1 MNIVLYTVDCPKCKV
16 LEKKLNNAN
25 ISFEVCKDT
34 KLMAERNI
42 SKLPMLEVDGK
53 MLTFKEAVDMINKGV
68 IKIEN

>member
-1 MNIVLYTVDCPKCKV
+1 MNIILYTVDCPKCKV

-25 ISFEVCKDT
+25 ISFEICKDT

-42 SKLPMLEVDGK
+42 SKLPMLEVDGE

-68 IKIEN
+68 K

>member
-1 MNIVLYTVDCPKCKV
+1 MNIILYTVDCPKCKV

>member
-1 MNIVLYTVDCPKCKV
+1 MNIILYTVDCPKCKV

-25 ISFEVCKDT
+25 ISFEICKDT
-34 KLMAERNI
+34 KLMAEKNI

>member
-1 MNIVLYTVDCPKCKV
+1 MNIILYTVDCPKCKV
-16 LEKKLNNAN
+16 LEKKLNNTN

-42 SKLPMLEVDGK
+42 SKLPMLEVDGE

-68 IKIEN
+68 E

>member
-1 MNIVLYTVDCPKCKV
+1 MNMILYTVDCPKCKV

-34 KLMAERNI
+34 KLMAEKNI
-42 SKLPMLEVDGK
+42 SKLPMLEVDGE

>member
-1 MNIVLYTVDCPKCKV
+1 MNMILYTVDCPKCKV

-34 KLMAERNI
+34 KLMAEKNI
-42 SKLPMLEVDGK
+42 SKLPMLEVNGE

>member
-1 MNIVLYTVDCPKCKV
+1 MNIILYTVDCPKCKV

-34 KLMAERNI
+34 KLMAEKNI
-42 SKLPMLEVDGK
+42 SKLPMLEVNGE

>member
-1 MNIVLYTVDCPKCKV
+1 MKIILYTIDCPKCKV

-25 ISFEVCKDT
+25 ISFAVCKAT
-34 KLMAERNI
+34 KLMAEKNI
-42 SKLPMLEVDGK
+42 SKLPMLEVDGE

>member
-1 MNIVLYTVDCPKCKV
+1 MNIILYTVDCPKCKV

-42 SKLPMLEVDGK
+42 SKLPMLEVDGE

-68 IKIEN
+68 

>member
-1 MNIVLYTVDCPKCKV
+1 MNMILYTVDCPKCKV

-25 ISFEVCKDT
+25 ISFEICKDT
-34 KLMAERNI
+34 KLMAEKNI
-42 SKLPMLEVDGK
+42 SKLPMLEVDGE

>member
-1 MNIVLYTVDCPKCKV
+1 MNIILYTVDCPKCKV

-42 SKLPMLEVDGK
+42 SKLPMLEVDGE

-68 IKIEN
+68 E

>member
-1 MNIVLYTVDCPKCKV
+1 MNIILYTVNCPKCKV

-42 SKLPMLEVDGK
+42 SKLPMLEVDGE

-68 IKIEN
+68 E

>member
-1 MNIVLYTVDCPKCKV
+1 MNIILYTVDCPKCKV

-42 SKLPMLEVDGK
+42 SKLPMLEVDGE
-53 MLTFKEAVDMINKGV
+53 MLTFKETDDKIKKGV
-68 IKIEN
+68 E

>member
-1 MNIVLYTVDCPKCKV
+1 MNITLYTVDCPKCKV

-42 SKLPMLEVDGK
+42 SKLPMLEVDGE

-68 IKIEN
+68 K

>member
-1 MNIVLYTVDCPKCKV
+1 MNIILYTVDCPKCKV
-16 LEKKLNNAN
+16 REKKLNNAN
-25 ISFEVCKDT
+25 ISVEVCKDT

-68 IKIEN
+68 E

>member
-1 MNIVLYTVDCPKCKV
+1 MNIILYTVDCPKCKV

-34 KLMAERNI
+34 KLMAGRNI

-68 IKIEN
+68 E

>member
-1 MNIVLYTVDCPKCKV
+1 MNIILYTVDCPKCKV

-42 SKLPMLEVDGK
+42 SKLPMLEVDGE
-53 MLTFKEAVDMINKGV
+53 MLTFKEAVNMINKGV
-68 IKIEN
+68 E

>member
-1 MNIVLYTVDCPKCKV
+1 MNIILYTVDRPKCKV

-42 SKLPMLEVDGK
+42 SKLPMLEVDGE

-68 IKIEN
+68 E

>member
-1 MNIVLYTVDCPKCKV
+1 MNVILYTVDCHKCKV

-42 SKLPMLEVDGK
+42 SKLPMLEVDGE

-68 IKIEN
+68 E

>member
-1 MNIVLYTVDCPKCKV
+1 MNIILYTVDCPKCKV
-16 LEKKLNNAN
+16 LEKKLNSAN

-42 SKLPMLEVDGK
+42 SKLPMLEVDGE

-68 IKIEN
+68 K

>member
-1 MNIVLYTVDCPKCKV
+1 MNIILYTVDCPKCKV

-42 SKLPMLEVDGK
+42 SKLPMLEIDGE

-68 IKIEN
+68 E

>member
-1 MNIVLYTVDCPKCKV
+1 MNIILYTVDCPKCKV

-34 KLMAERNI
+34 KLMAEKNI

>member
-1 MNIVLYTVDCPKCKV
+1 MNMILYTVDCPKCKV

-34 KLMAERNI
+34 KLMAEKNI
-42 SKLPMLEVDGK
+42 SKLPMLEVDGE

-68 IKIEN
+68 K

>member
-1 MNIVLYTVDCPKCKV
+1 MNIILYTVDCPKCKV

-42 SKLPMLEVDGK
+42 SKLPMLEVDGE

-68 IKIEN
+68 GII

>member
-1 MNIVLYTVDCPKCKV
+1 MNIILYTVDCPKCKV

-34 KLMAERNI
+34 KLMAEKNI
-42 SKLPMLEVDGK
+42 SKLPMLEVNGE

-68 IKIEN
+68 E

>member
-1 MNIVLYTVDCPKCKV
+1 MNIILYTVDCPKCKV

-34 KLMAERNI
+34 KLMAEKNI
-42 SKLPMLEVDGK
+42 NKLPMLEVDGE
-53 MLTFKEAVDMINKGV
+53 MLTFKEAVDMINKGA

>member
-1 MNIVLYTVDCPKCKV
+1 MNIILYTVDCPKCRV

-34 KLMAERNI
+34 KLMAEKNI
-42 SKLPMLEVDGK
+42 SKLPMLEVDGE

-68 IKIEN
+68 E

>member
-1 MNIVLYTVDCPKCKV
+1 MNIILYTVDCPKCKV

-42 SKLPMLEVDGK
+42 SKLPMLEVDGE

-68 IKIEN
+68 R

>member
-1 MNIVLYTVDCPKCKV
+1 MNIILYTVDCPKCKV

-25 ISFEVCKDT
+25 ISFKVCKDT

-42 SKLPMLEVDGK
+42 SKLPMLEVDGE

-68 IKIEN
+68 E

>member
-1 MNIVLYTVDCPKCKV
+1 MNIILYTVDCPKCKV

-42 SKLPMLEVDGK
+42 SKLAMLEVDGE

-68 IKIEN
+68 K

>member
-1 MNIVLYTVDCPKCKV
+1 MKIILYTIDCPKCKI

-68 IKIEN
+68 IKIED

>member
-1 MNIVLYTVDCPKCKV
+1 MNIILYTVDCPKCKV

-42 SKLPMLEVDGK
+42 SKLPMLEVDGEL
-53 MLTFKEAVDMINKGV
+53 LTFKEAVDMINKGV
-68 IKIEN
+68 K